1 MSLQRRLLL
10 YLLICAPLVW
20 GLALYVSISRARHE
34 VNELY
39 DTELIRLARQ
49 VQSTLGP
56 ALEGTT
62 TTLPPAAGKGDAD
75 AGEADVRDLAVAV
88 WDADGRLALSDR
100 EGVALPYRPQRA
112 TTCSPSMAAG
122 WWRRARAP
130 TSATSWSTG

>member
-49 VQSTLGP
+49 ADQLGVVE
-56 ALEGTT
+56 LV
-62 TTLPPAAGKGDAD
+62 D
-75 AGEADVRDLAVAV
+75 
-88 WDADGRLALSDR
+88 
-100 EGVALPYRPQRA
+100 
-112 TTCSPSMAAG
+112 
-122 WWRRARAP
+122 
-130 TSATSWSTG
+130 